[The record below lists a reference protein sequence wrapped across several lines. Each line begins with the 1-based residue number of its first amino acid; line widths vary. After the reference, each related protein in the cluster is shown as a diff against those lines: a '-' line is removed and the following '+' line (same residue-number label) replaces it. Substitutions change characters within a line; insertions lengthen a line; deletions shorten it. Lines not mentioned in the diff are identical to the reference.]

1 DTGDARGEQRDGD
14 RRFAGARRRIRRLD
28 HETVADVSGHTAAA
42 GHDAAR
48 PDRSAVT
55 RLLTLDPAALV
66 ILNLDVAVPLGLDA
80 EQALEPLPDEHAPAG
95 VGEADAAGDLPGPR
109 ADVDAVVVDIHVE
122 SIEAR
127 IVELQVEDGVVGV
140 QRAVAEDEPVHGGG
154 AAELDGD
161 GGAGLL
167 AADGAEAGA
176 GAHGQV

>member
-1 DTGDARGEQRDGD
+1 GQ
-14 RRFAGARRRIRRLD
+14 
-28 HETVADVSGHTAAA
+28 
-42 GHDAAR
+42 
-48 PDRSAVT
+48 
-55 RLLTLDPAALV
+55 
-66 ILNLDVAVPLGLDA
+66 
-80 EQALEPLPDEHAPAG
+80 
-95 VGEADAAGDLPGPR
+95 R
-109 ADVDAVVVDIHVE
+109 ADVDAVVVDVHVE

-176 GAHGQV
+176 GAHGQVTQFDQHATGVGRYGADGDRLASEYRESSFADQAHRQSGERRILEALIDAQRHQEVAVCKPD